1 MSLPNESNRLTGFVS
16 VREEKHI
23 TASGRFCFSR
33 TGGRSSVKGLNRYMI
48 TSERRWGMLQKIKL
62 NKPEDVREFVRA
74 ANKCDF
80 DIDVSYDRVMVD
92 AKSLMGI
99 LAMDLA
105 NCLTVICHGE
115 DKEFKGSLKKWAV
128 N

>member
-1 MSLPNESNRLTGFVS
+1 
-16 VREEKHI
+16 
-23 TASGRFCFSR
+23 
-33 TGGRSSVKGLNRYMI
+33 
-48 TSERRWGMLQKIKL
+48 MLQKIKL
-62 NKPEDVREFVRA
+62 NKPDDVKEFVKA
-74 ANKCDF
+74 ANRCAF
-80 DIDVSYDRVMVD
+80 EVDVSYDRVMVD

-115 DKEFKGSLKKWAV
+115 DQEFAGSLKKWAV